1 MQENQRSRAEENREE
16 ELQVE
21 TRAVARY
28 IRVSPL
34 KARQVADLVR
44 GKKVFEANGILQY
57 TNKKSAPIIQKVLK
71 SAIANAEHNN
81 DMDSDDLFISEI
93 RIDEGPTIKRMKS
106 RAYGRA
112 DVRRH
117 RTSHITVV
125 LREKEVK

>member
-1 MQENQRSRAEENREE
+1 MEEARAI
-16 ELQVE
+16 
-21 TRAVARY
+21 ARFL
-28 IRVSPL
+28 RVSPL

-44 GKKVFEANGILQY
+44 GKNVNEAVGILKY
-57 TNKKSAPIIQKVLK
+57 TNKKSAPLISKVLK

-81 DMDSDDLFISEI
+81 DMDSDELYVSEI
-93 RIDEGPTIKRMKS
+93 YVDEGPTLKRMRP

-125 LREKEVK
+125 LREREVK

>member
-1 MQENQRSRAEENREE
+1 MEEARAI
-16 ELQVE
+16 
-21 TRAVARY
+21 ARFL
-28 IRVSPL
+28 RVSPF

-44 GKKVFEANGILQY
+44 GKDVNEAVGILKY
-57 TNKKSAPIIQKVLK
+57 TNKKSAPLISKVLK

-81 DMDSDDLFISEI
+81 DMDSDELFVSEI
-93 RIDEGPTIKRMKS
+93 YVDEGPTLKRMRP

-125 LREKEVK
+125 LREREVK

>member
-1 MQENQRSRAEENREE
+1 MEEA
-16 ELQVE
+16 
-21 TRAVARY
+21 RAVARY
-28 IRVSPL
+28 LRVSPL

-44 GKKVFEANGILQY
+44 GKNVNEAVGILKY
-57 TNKKSAPIIQKVLK
+57 TNKKSAPLISKVLK

-81 DMDSDDLFISEI
+81 DMDSDELFVSEI
-93 RIDEGPTIKRMKS
+93 YVDEGPTLKRMRP

-125 LREKEVK
+125 LREREVK

>member
-1 MQENQRSRAEENREE
+1 MEEA
-16 ELQVE
+16 
-21 TRAVARY
+21 RAVARFL
-28 IRVSPL
+28 RVSPF

-44 GKKVFEANGILQY
+44 GKDVNEAVGILRY
-57 TNKKSAPIIQKVLK
+57 TNKKSAPLINKVLK

-81 DMDSDDLFISEI
+81 DMDSDELYVSEI
-93 RIDEGPTIKRMKS
+93 YVDEGPTLKRMRP

-125 LREKEVK
+125 LREREVK

>member
-1 MQENQRSRAEENREE
+1 MEEA
-16 ELQVE
+16 
-21 TRAVARY
+21 RAVSRY
-28 IRVSPL
+28 LRVSPF

-44 GKKVFEANGILQY
+44 GKNVDEAVGILRY
-57 TNKKSAPIIQKVLK
+57 TNKKSAPLIGKVLK

-81 DMDSDDLFISEI
+81 DMDSDELYVSEI
-93 RIDEGPTIKRMKS
+93 YVDEGPTLKRMRP

-125 LREKEVK
+125 LREREVK